1 MAKSKLT
8 YRNLI
13 KYKDGTVVEFNSLP
27 EEEKHRIGLILNET
41 AMRAAGYVP
50 VTEIKASKCG

>member
-1 MAKSKLT
+1 MAKASKLT

-13 KYKDGTVVEFNSLP
+13 KYKDGTVVEFNSLS
-27 EEEKHRIGLILNET
+27 EEEKHRIGLLLNEQ

-50 VTEIKASKCG
+50 ITELVASK